1 MKSLSREEAENV
13 QGMKARCVMTP
24 PRGLSRWKL
33 DNANP
38 ASGHN
43 KELNN

>member
-24 PRGLSRWKL
+24 PRAL
-33 DNANP
+33 
-38 ASGHN
+38 GHERF
-43 KELNN
+43 K